1 MSVFVTRV
9 HKHFLKLP
17 QAKAGYDEV
26 LTVTKDS
33 LNDDS
38 NTIFKNKTNKRQFKK
53 IFIDHVMQICGNHM
67 KEHQCIYFNGTF
79 ENGQVWRAKR
89 LESGYCQLESLM

>member
-1 MSVFVTRV
+1 MFDDGT
-9 HKHFLKLP
+9 KHIDIKNTDDMRY
-17 QAKAGYDEV
+17 AGYEEI
-26 LTVTKDS
+26 LTLTNDS
-33 LNDDS
+33 MIDNW

-79 ENGQVWRAKR
+79 ENGQVWRLKDW
-89 LESGYCQLESLM
+89 SLATASWS